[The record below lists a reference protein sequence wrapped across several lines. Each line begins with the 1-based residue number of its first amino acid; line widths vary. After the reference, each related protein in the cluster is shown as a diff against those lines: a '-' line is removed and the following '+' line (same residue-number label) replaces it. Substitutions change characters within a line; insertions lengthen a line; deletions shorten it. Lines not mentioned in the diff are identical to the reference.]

1 MILKCEKCDFLTFLK
16 FLKKNKQKM
25 GNKLIYLPSF
35 YSNIFICLI
44 LLNKFS
50 KKNFIILI

>member
-25 GNKLIYLPSF
+25 RNKLIYLPSF